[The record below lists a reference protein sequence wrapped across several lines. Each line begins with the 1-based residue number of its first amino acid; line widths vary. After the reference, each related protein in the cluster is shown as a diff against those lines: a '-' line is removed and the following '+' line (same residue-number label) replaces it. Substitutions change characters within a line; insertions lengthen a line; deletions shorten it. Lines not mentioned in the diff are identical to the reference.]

1 MLLTLILLA
10 QFFITAQEQNSSAGV
25 APVEVLEVEVLMR
38 EVKATRVRDPRNPP
52 PPGPVDA
59 TDIPGVRPKPDSRQQ
74 PTISDR
80 SRELREAG
88 RRTVEQPVP
97 ARSSEDRYIY
107 YYRVRLKNTSP
118 KKIKSILWEY
128 QLLDGSDSTILA
140 QRFFFCAVTI
150 KAHSE
155 KVLQPGTVSPP
166 SRVINADNPDD
177 SAQKQ
182 RVVVNQIE
190 YSDGSIWMRDGWT
203 QDDLTRIDTTRK
215 VRDIRDNQCALL

>member
-1 MLLTLILLA
+1 MLLSLILLA
-10 QFFITAQEQNSSAGV
+10 QFFMTAQEQVSSAGV

-38 EVKATRVRDPRNPP
+38 EVKANRFRNSGNAP
-52 PPGPVDA
+52 PPGPVHA
-59 TDIPGVRPKPDSRQQ
+59 TEIPGVRSKPENRQQ

-80 SRELREAG
+80 SRELREVG
-88 RRTVEQPVP
+88 PRTVHEPVP
-97 ARSSEDRYIY
+97 ARSEDRYIY

-128 QLLDGSDSTILA
+128 QLLDGSDSTILS

-155 KVLQPGTVSPP
+155 KVLQPGTFSPP
-166 SRVINADNPDD
+166 NRVVDADNPDD
-177 SAQKQ
+177 PARKQK
-182 RVVVNQIE
+182 VVVNQIE

-203 QDDLTRIDTTRK
+203 QDDLTRIDATKK

>member
-10 QFFITAQEQNSSAGV
+10 QFFMPVQAQVSSAGV

-38 EVKATRVRDPRNPP
+38 EVKANRFRHLGNTP
-52 PPGPVDA
+52 PPGPVNA
-59 TDIPGVRPKPDSRQQ
+59 SDIPGVRSKPDSREQ

-80 SRELREAG
+80 SRELRDPV
-88 RRTVEQPVP
+88 RRTVQEPVP
-97 ARSSEDRYIY
+97 ARSEDRYIY
-107 YYRVRLKNTSP
+107 QYRVRLKNTSP

-128 QLLDGSDSTILA
+128 QLLDGSDSTILS

-155 KVLQPGTVSPP
+155 QVLQPGTLSPP
-166 SRVINADNPDD
+166 NRVVSADNPDD
-177 SAQKQ
+177 PALKQK
-182 RVVVNQIE
+182 VVVNQIE
-190 YSDGSIWMRDGWT
+190 YSDGSKWMRDGWT
-203 QDDLTRIDTTRK
+203 QDDLTRVDVTKK